1 VQALW
6 LKDSPDERNRQVKA
20 TVAALMGIE
29 PKDELEGM
37 MAAQLIAA
45 RNAAMECFRRAM
57 IDEQT
62 FEGRSEN
69 LAQANKLSRTF
80 ATLLESLNR
89 HRGKGQQKVTDTC
102 ILVVRR
108 SSEPL
113 RNRLP
118 PFHRPPR
125 PNTMPGKLP
134 MHLSPRCGARTRS
147 KTLCQAPAMP
157 NGRCRMHGG
166 KSPGAPRGN
175 QNAFRHGRYS
185 AEAISRRRSIA
196 ALLRNIRALAR
207 DVV

>member
-1 VQALW
+1 MQALW
-6 LKDSPDERNRQVKA
+6 LKNSPDERNRQVKA

-89 HRGKGQQKVTDTC
+89 HRGKGQQKVTVEHVHVHSGGQAIVGTVEKPTST
-102 ILVVRR
+102 I
-108 SSEPL
+108 SSTTEAQ
-113 RNRLP
+113 
-118 PFHRPPR
+118 H
-125 PNTMPGKLP
+125 
-134 MHLSPRCGARTRS
+134 HARQITHAS
-147 KTLCQAPAMP
+147 QPAMRSP
-157 NGRCRMHGG
+157 NAEQDLVSSASDAERPLPYARGKIAGRSEG
-166 KSPGAPRGN
+166 
-175 QNAFRHGRYS
+175 
-185 AEAISRRRSIA
+185 
-196 ALLRNIRALAR
+196 
-207 DVV
+207 